1 MRRSNLAALLYLLL
15 VFASGAVL
23 GAFANRLYM
32 MKTTVNAHPD
42 LRKQYLEEMRGRLH
56 LNSDQ
61 TAQLQQIAG
70 MSPQQAQQTAQS
82 EWSQGLAQ
90 SGNVAGGMPQGIST
104 SASPATQNVQAYG
117 TSQYS
122 GTPSP
127 SQLLPV

>member
-56 LNSDQ
+56 LTPPQ
-61 TAQLQQIAG
+61 TVQLQQIMDATRQRMRETRKAIDDEHAQRVLAMLDETQKAEYNRMRAERDKRRMEHEQKG
-70 MSPQQAQQTAQS
+70 PPGPPQ
-82 EWSQGLAQ
+82 
-90 SGNVAGGMPQGIST
+90 
-104 SASPATQNVQAYG
+104 
-117 TSQYS
+117 
-122 GTPSP
+122 
-127 SQLLPV
+127 